1 MLPKKGRPK
10 EKNPNTINL
19 TIRINTVLNE
29 RLQDYCQKHETS
41 KGEVVRKGIKHVLD
55 ADK

>member
-10 EKNPNTINL
+10 EENPNASNL

-41 KGEVVRKGIKHVLD
+41 KGKVVREGIKRVLD